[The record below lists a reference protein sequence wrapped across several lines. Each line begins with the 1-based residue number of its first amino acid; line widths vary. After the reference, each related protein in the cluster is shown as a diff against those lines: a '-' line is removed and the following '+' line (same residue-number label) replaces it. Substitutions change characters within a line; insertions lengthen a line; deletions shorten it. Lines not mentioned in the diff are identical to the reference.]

1 MKPIITRN
9 IEIYAFGK
17 TLKLEIEEYKRVKVV
32 HVIDR
37 RKYFPL
43 VCTLRFTNTKTH
55 STHFIV
61 DFMHTFCLQ
70 HQLF

>member
-32 HVIDR
+32 HVIDT
-37 RKYFPL
+37 RKFSPL
-43 VCTLRFTNTKTH
+43 VRTMRFTNCKKH
-55 STHFIV
+55 STPFIV
-61 DFMHTFCLQ
+61 EYMHALCVRERRF
-70 HQLF
+70 

>member
-43 VCTLRFTNTKTH
+43 VRTMRFTNIKKH
-55 STHFIV
+55 SIPFIV
-61 DFMHTFCLQ
+61 KCMHDICLRE
-70 HQLF
+70 HLF

>member
-9 IEIYAFGK
+9 VEIYAFGK

-32 HVIDR
+32 HVIDH

-43 VCTLRFTNTKTH
+43 VCTLRFSNCKKH
-55 STHFIV
+55 STNYIV
-61 DFMHTFCLQ
+61 DYMHTFCLRA
-70 HQLF
+70 QLF